1 MRKLLLVLVLGLLF
15 LAGCYPGAPITCT
28 GPSQQ
33 ASIISF
39 NTEPS
44 SISAGESSELSWNV
58 SGATTVS
65 IDQGIGNVALTG
77 KRVVA
82 PAATTTYT
90 LTAISTAGSVTAT
103 TQVIVTATAPPTPTS
118 PPVINSFIASPNN
131 ISYGGSTSLSWSV
144 SNATSV
150 TIDNG
155 VGAVGTSGST
165 TVLPTTTTT
174 YTLTASNAAGSDTE
188 IALVTVSGVPSPVGL
203 PVINFFTATPQV
215 ISGGSGSTFLRWNV
229 SNATSVS
236 IDNGVGSVDT
246 HGTMLLTLSYSTNL
260 TLTAYNSYGM
270 VYQTLPITVSGV
282 PLPPTFAVTSVIASS
297 SPPSYSGPCPYQF
310 NFYATITVNG
320 AGTVTYQ
327 WERSDGTS
335 DLPQTISFSSA
346 GSQTV
351 TTYWYL
357 GAIGSGWERVHILS
371 PNSTVSNQ
379 AFFMLNCL

>member
-1 MRKLLLVLVLGLLF
+1 MKKLLPVGLLVLLF

-39 NTEPS
+39 NAEPS
-44 SISAGESSELSWNV
+44 SISAGESSDLSWNV

-77 KRVVA
+77 TRSIA
-82 PAATTTYT
+82 PSTTTVYT
-90 LTAISTAGSVTAT
+90 LTASNSVGSITAT
-103 TQVIVTATAPPTPTS
+103 TQVIVSGTPTS
-118 PPVINSFIASPNN
+118 TGFPVINSFVANPSS
-131 ISYGGSTSLSWSV
+131 ISLGGSTSLSWNV
-144 SNATSV
+144 SNATSI

-155 VGAVGTSGST
+155 VGAVGSSGNT
-165 TVLPTTTTT
+165 IVLPTTTTT

-282 PLPPTFAVTSVIASS
+282 PAPE
-297 SPPSYSGPCPYQF
+297 Q
-310 NFYATITVNG
+310 
-320 AGTVTYQ
+320 
-327 WERSDGTS
+327 
-335 DLPQTISFSSA
+335 
-346 GSQTV
+346 
-351 TTYWYL
+351 
-357 GAIGSGWERVHILS
+357 
-371 PNSTVSNQ
+371 
-379 AFFMLNCL
+379 

>member
-1 MRKLLLVLVLGLLF
+1 MKKLLSELLLGLL
-15 LAGCYPGAPITCT
+15 LIVGGACGPITLST
-28 GPSQQ
+28 PGQQ
-33 ASIISF
+33 PSIISF
-39 NTEPS
+39 NAEPS
-44 SISAGESSELSWNV
+44 SISAGESSNLSWNV

-77 KRVVA
+77 TRSVA
-82 PAATTTYT
+82 PSTTTVYT
-90 LTAISTAGSVTAT
+90 LTAFSSVGSITAT
-103 TQVIVTATAPPTPTS
+103 TQVIVSGTPTS
-118 PPVINSFIASPNN
+118 TGSPVINSFVANPSS
-131 ISYGGSTSLSWSV
+131 ISLGGSTSLSWSV
-144 SNATSV
+144 SDATSV

-155 VGAVGTSGST
+155 VGAVGSSGST

-174 YTLTASNAAGSDTE
+174 YTLTASNAAGNDTE
-188 IALVTVSGVPSPVGL
+188 IALVTVSGAGSSVGP

-260 TLTAYNSYGM
+260 TLTAYNSNGM
-270 VYQTLPITVSGV
+270 VYQTLPITIAGV
-282 PLPPTFAVTSVIASS
+282 PLPPTFAVTSVVASS

-310 NFYATITVNG
+310 NFYATITANG

-371 PNSTVSNQ
+371 PNSTLSNQ
-379 AFFMLNCL
+379 AFFVLNCL